1 MLNACLLWC
10 RMEHPKGSILG
21 AGGQGGRGLG
31 REEPWAQNTFCTS
44 LVFLLGLSLE
54 QVLITLEIG
63 HMDILGFK
71 TSRWNQESW

>member
-1 MLNACLLWC
+1 MPACYGAAW
-10 RMEHPKGSILG
+10 SIPRGPSWGLG
-21 AGGQGGRGLG
+21 AKEAGVYLG